1 MVKLRYSAE
10 EMGRRGDLLY
20 EREVEPRVTPAD
32 RGRVVAID
40 VDSGDY
46 EIASDTLA
54 SADGLCAR
62 RPDAQI
68 WFRRVGFA
76 YLHRHLGWTRRGWRS
91 RTTPRSTTRGCRR

>member
-10 EMGRRGDLLY
+10 EIGRRGDLLY
-20 EREVEPRVTPAD
+20 ESEVEPHAAPGD

-46 EIASDTLA
+46 EIAPDALTA
-54 SADGLCAR
+54 ADGLCAR

-68 WFRRVGFA
+68 WFRRVGFP
-76 YLHRHLGWTRRGWRS
+76 YLDRHLGLRGSS
-91 RTTPRSTTRGCRR
+91 RDFPA